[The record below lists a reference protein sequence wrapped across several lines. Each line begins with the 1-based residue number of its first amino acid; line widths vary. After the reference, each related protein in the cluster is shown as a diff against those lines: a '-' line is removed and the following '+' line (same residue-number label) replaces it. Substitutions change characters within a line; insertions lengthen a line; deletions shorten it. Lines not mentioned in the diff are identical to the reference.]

1 MLALPVVVLVT
12 VIGSVVAAVPVAEI
26 SAPWRSEKETLG
38 LVPLLSTAS
47 RRVMARAWCERSRM
61 RRVKAGAAAE
71 NEACA
76 KVAETECCKCADAA
90 AAIRER
96 MK

>member
-1 MLALPVVVLVT
+1 MNEIKAAFNKIFGDMSLSENDVAF
-12 VIGSVVAAVPVAEI
+12 SVFEY
-26 SAPWRSEKETLG
+26 G
-38 LVPLLSTAS
+38 Y
-47 RRVMARAWCERSRM
+47 
-61 RRVKAGAAAE
+61 KAGAAAE

-76 KVAETECCKCADAA
+76 ELCVENMHLTTGLHHA

>member
-1 MLALPVVVLVT
+1 MNEIKAAFNKIFGDMSLSENDVAF
-12 VIGSVVAAVPVAEI
+12 SVFEY
-26 SAPWRSEKETLG
+26 G
-38 LVPLLSTAS
+38 Y
-47 RRVMARAWCERSRM
+47 
-61 RRVKAGAAAE
+61 KAGVASE

-96 MK
+96 IK